1 MAYFRASTT
10 ADNTGGV
17 TYQTPTAAHPPYLT
31 VTGDGARA
39 VSRRRR
45 REPTREDE
53 FEGRGRGDLAPLRL
67 GASPLYLPAN
77 PCLAALSWVRVSADR
92 ARSRGTCHGRRR
104 DRGRARPREA
114 TQVVL
119 RRDWARAVARAVL
132 RAAPRLLP
140 PVRQL
145 LLPPPHAGTTKSE
158 TKARCMTQTTK
169 RYEQ

>member
-1 MAYFRASTT
+1 MAYFRASST

-53 FEGRGRGDLAPLRL
+53 FEGRGRGDLAPLGSESRGFSALFTCKPFFRL
-67 GASPLYLPAN
+67 E
-77 PCLAALSWVRVSADR
+77 AAL
-92 ARSRGTCHGRRR
+92 
-104 DRGRARPREA
+104 
-114 TQVVL
+114 
-119 RRDWARAVARAVL
+119 
-132 RAAPRLLP
+132 
-140 PVRQL
+140 
-145 LLPPPHAGTTKSE
+145 